1 MPLYNIA
8 FYAISFFLIG
18 VFLASLK
25 LSFAIIIL
33 ISFLAAVLFIFGYF
47 ISSAKRREFLWL
59 AGFSF
64 IIIVGAFYYV
74 LWSAIQIKNINIVF
88 DEKIKFSG
96 VVSDYPE
103 KGSRQKLIVKLS
115 PPHSG
120 KILVN
125 LQPYPS
131 FDYGDSLDFEGV
143 IKQPEPQNYADYLV
157 KNGIFGTTNFPKTE
171 LKGKNSAAIKSY
183 LFKFKEK
190 IIANFQ
196 KVLPFQKA
204 AFLSGITLGERAEF
218 SPEFKEAMKKS
229 GTTHIVALSGYNI
242 SVIAVAVSVFL
253 GWFLNR
259 RRAFGLSILTIIAF
273 VFMTGAEASVVR
285 VAIMGGIV
293 LLAKQIGRVHSVRN
307 AVAVSAFLMVL
318 VNPKILRFDIGFI
331 LSFAALLGIVYLAPA
346 IQKFFK
352 TKEKEGFL
360 GWRENLLVTVSAQ
373 LAVIPILTANF
384 GGFSITSLFAHGLI
398 LEAIPLTMLLGFILG
413 ILGFLSVSAAAIFGW
428 FIGLFLAYELA
439 IIDIFSKIS
448 LSIAD
453 IEIGIPGAM
462 IYYLII
468 IGFIVYNYRPVAK

>member
-59 AGFSF
+59 AAFSF

-218 SPEFKEAMKKS
+218 SPEF
-229 GTTHIVALSGYNI
+229 
-242 SVIAVAVSVFL
+242 
-253 GWFLNR
+253 
-259 RRAFGLSILTIIAF
+259 
-273 VFMTGAEASVVR
+273 
-285 VAIMGGIV
+285 
-293 LLAKQIGRVHSVRN
+293 
-307 AVAVSAFLMVL
+307 
-318 VNPKILRFDIGFI
+318 
-331 LSFAALLGIVYLAPA
+331 
-346 IQKFFK
+346 
-352 TKEKEGFL
+352 
-360 GWRENLLVTVSAQ
+360 
-373 LAVIPILTANF
+373 
-384 GGFSITSLFAHGLI
+384 
-398 LEAIPLTMLLGFILG
+398 
-413 ILGFLSVSAAAIFGW
+413 
-428 FIGLFLAYELA
+428 
-439 IIDIFSKIS
+439 
-448 LSIAD
+448 
-453 IEIGIPGAM
+453 
-462 IYYLII
+462 
-468 IGFIVYNYRPVAK
+468 